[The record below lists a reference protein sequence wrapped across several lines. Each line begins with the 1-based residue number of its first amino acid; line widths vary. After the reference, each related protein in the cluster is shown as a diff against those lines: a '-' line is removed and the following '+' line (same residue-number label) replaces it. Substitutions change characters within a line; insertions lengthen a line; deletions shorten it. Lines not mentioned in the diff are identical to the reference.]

1 MLTIIVLAID
11 LHIRVLDPVPVI
23 AAINGHI
30 FAGGMVLALSC
41 DYRIMTDGSKR
52 NAWMSM
58 NEV

>member
-1 MLTIIVLAID
+1 MIIQSGID
-11 LHIRVLDPVPVI
+11 LHVRVLDPVPVI
-23 AAINGHI
+23 AAINGHT